1 MLQKHLIVI
10 CCVAWA
16 LLTGYFDFRTGSD
29 VSMLLLYAAPVLI
42 AARYCGRLEGL
53 VVAATAGV
61 CWLLGNY
68 VHLKSGA
75 SVPLLSWNAVNRL
88 GVFALIAYAIALQ
101 AQLKRAL
108 QREQL
113 RATTDRLTGLLNK
126 GAFRDRVEEEIRR
139 AQRYQHPLTL
149 AFIDLDNFKLVNDT
163 QGHARGDTLLQHVS
177 QTLLTAIRKTDSAG
191 RIGGDEFAICYPEID
206 EEQARQAIGKL
217 LQALEIMTSQSGWQ
231 VTASVGVIT
240 SRSGNVRYDEILG
253 RSDQL
258 MYVAKQKGK
267 NRAEFAML

>member
-1 MLQKHLIVI
+1 MQQRRLIVI
-10 CCVAWA
+10 SCIVWTAV
-16 LLTGYFDFRTGSD
+16 TGYFDFKTGAETS
-29 VSMLLLYAAPVLI
+29 LLFLYAVPVLV
-42 AARYCGRLEGL
+42 AARYSGRNEGML
-53 VVAATAGV
+53 VAGASAL
-61 CWLLGNY
+61 CWLWGNY
-68 VHLKSGA
+68 VHLKFGA
-75 SVPLLSWNAVNRL
+75 SVSLLSWNAVNRL

-108 QREQL
+108 EREQL
-113 RATTDRLTGLLNK
+113 RANTDRLTGLLNK

-149 AFIDLDNFKLVNDT
+149 AFIDLDNFKQVNDT
-163 QGHARGDTLLQHVS
+163 QGHARGDVLLQHVS
-177 QTLLTAIRKTDSAG
+177 QTIHTAIRKTDIVG

-206 EEQARQAIGKL
+206 EEQAKQAISKL

-240 SRSGNVRYDEILG
+240 SGSGDVRYDEILG
-253 RSDQL
+253 KSDQL

>member
-1 MLQKHLIVI
+1 MQHQRLIVI
-10 CCVAWA
+10 GCIVWTAV
-16 LLTGYFDFRTGSD
+16 TGYFDFRTGSD
-29 VSMLLLYAAPVLI
+29 FSMLLLYAAPVLI
-42 AARYCGRLEGL
+42 AARYCGRFEGL
-53 VVAATAGV
+53 VVAGTAGL
-61 CWLLGNY
+61 CWLLGSY
-68 VHLKSGA
+68 VHLKPGD
-75 SVPLLSWNAVNRL
+75 SVSHLSWNAVNRL

-108 QREQL
+108 EREQL
-113 RATTDRLTGLLNK
+113 RANTDRLTGLLNK

-149 AFIDLDNFKLVNDT
+149 AFVDLDNFKQVNDT
-163 QGHARGDTLLQHVS
+163 QGHARGDVLLQHIS
-177 QTLLTAIRKTDSAG
+177 QTINTAIRKTDIVG

-206 EEQARQAIGKL
+206 EEQARQAISKL

-240 SRSGNVRYDEILG
+240 SGPGHVRYDEILG
-253 RSDQL
+253 KSDQL